1 MARNEQ
7 VSVEDVDRH
16 YSKAH
21 ERKYTPAPRPTV
33 NTNSTSGGS
42 THNTSYSKTNVNPSA
57 GNVLRVIA
65 LVFMIISCIG
75 FIWMVVPAFWMI
87 PMTLYLGSCIKN
99 NKPIGMGFKLGI
111 LFLVNPISGILL
123 LVDPS

>member
-21 ERKYTPAPRPTV
+21 ERKYTPAPRPTTT
-33 NTNSTSGGS
+33 NTGHTSGPTHSTSSSSSNIDVDG
-42 THNTSYSKTNVNPSA
+42 KQA
-57 GNVLRVIA
+57 LRAIA

-75 FIWMVVPAFWMI
+75 FVWMVVPAFWMI
-87 PMTLYLGSCIKN
+87 PMTLYYGSCVK
-99 NKPIGMGFKLGI
+99 KKYEVGFGFKI
-111 LFLVNPISGILL
+111 ATLFLVNPISGILML
-123 LVDPS
+123 IGG